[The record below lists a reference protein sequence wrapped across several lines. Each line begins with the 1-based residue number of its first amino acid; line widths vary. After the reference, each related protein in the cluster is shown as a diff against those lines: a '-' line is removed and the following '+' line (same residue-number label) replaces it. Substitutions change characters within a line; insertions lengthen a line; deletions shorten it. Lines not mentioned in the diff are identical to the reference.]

1 MAGRACKDW
10 LSTFIRYTENTE
22 SPVSYYS
29 WSGISAIAGALQRQV
44 YMHWGHEKIYPNQ
57 YIVLVGP
64 AGRTRKG
71 LPLGLVKAM
80 LYSAGIPLTAQRI
93 TREAL
98 IKFMKNN
105 VRNFSDHGKLKFQAA
120 VTCVSAELSVFL
132 GQKDT
137 GYLAD
142 LTDWYDAHDK
152 WKYETKNKGEDDVLG
167 MCFNF
172 LAATAPDWLPS
183 ILPHEAIGGG
193 YTSRVIFVVEEDK
206 RKIVANPNSIQG
218 DHSIYEDLVHDL
230 EIISTIIGEYTFD
243 DEALASYEGWY
254 QAYEEETQR
263 GNPPIPDPHFAAYC
277 SRRGTHIKKIAMALT
292 ASRTNR
298 RVITK
303 SDFDKSLTVLEAAE
317 KKMTRVFR
325 GLGRAKFA
333 EATEIVLNILKD
345 QKEIRRSTIL
355 CKFYRDIDAYTLEQ
369 VEKMLDQMKVI
380 RIVHD
385 TLKRDVLYRYIGD

>member
-1 MAGRACKDW
+1 
-10 LSTFIRYTENTE
+10 
-22 SPVSYYS
+22 
-29 WSGISAIAGALQRQV
+29 
-44 YMHWGHEKIYPNQ
+44 
-57 YIVLVGP
+57 
-64 AGRTRKG
+64 
-71 LPLGLVKAM
+71 
-80 LYSAGIPLTAQRI
+80 
-93 TREAL
+93 
-98 IKFMKNN
+98 
-105 VRNFSDHGKLKFQAA
+105 
-120 VTCVSAELSVFL
+120 
-132 GQKDT
+132 
-137 GYLAD
+137 
-142 LTDWYDAHDK
+142 
-152 WKYETKNKGEDDVLG
+152 
-167 MCFNF
+167 
-172 LAATAPDWLPS
+172 
-183 ILPHEAIGGG
+183 
-193 YTSRVIFVVEEDK
+193 
-206 RKIVANPNSIQG
+206 
-218 DHSIYEDLVHDL
+218 
-230 EIISTIIGEYTFD
+230 
-243 DEALASYEGWY
+243 
-254 QAYEEETQR
+254 
-263 GNPPIPDPHFAAYC
+263 AYC